1 MALRSSPTLII
12 FLLWCAGLGAAAQF
26 GKMSVLFDDLRLDY
40 AGHTAVELGLI
51 VSVVGIVGLVLGTT
65 AGLFVA
71 RIGPRRVIIASMMM
85 GAAVSVLQSL
95 GLSYGQMIAS
105 RVVEGLSHLGIVVVG
120 PTLIASLAPERHRG
134 FAMTLWSS
142 FFGVSYTL
150 LALFA
155 GAVITRFGVEGLY
168 IGHALWMALLGALLY
183 LVLPAD
189 PRSAPATD
197 TAGLLTQHAL
207 IYRSASLSAPALGF
221 FSYTFL
227 YVAMLTL
234 LPAEMPVGER
244 ALVAVGMPLI
254 SIIASMTLGVWLLS
268 KVTAVQLVQI
278 GYLLTIP
285 GFVGLAVLW
294 GQGAGM
300 AASAL
305 WIAATLGLVQG
316 ASFAAVP
323 QIVVLPADRARAAG
337 AIAQMG
343 NLGTTTGTPVLAAIL
358 VGLGPWGMMIA
369 AGFVC
374 TLGIGLHALQARR
387 RARSDAYAT

>member
-1 MALRSSPTLII
+1 MAIRSSPSLII
-12 FLLWCAGLGAAAQF
+12 VLLWCAGLGAAAQF

-40 AGHTAVELGLI
+40 AGHTAVALGLI
-51 VSVVGIVGLVLGTT
+51 VSVVGMIGLVFGTT

-71 RIGPRRVIIASMMM
+71 RIGLRRVILASMAM
-85 GAAVSVLQSL
+85 GAVVSVLQSL
-95 GLSYGQMIAS
+95 GLSYGAMIAS
-105 RVVEGLSHLGIVVVG
+105 RIVEGLSHLGIVVVA

-155 GAVITRFGVEGLY
+155 GAVIARFGVEGLY
-168 IGHALWMALLGALLY
+168 IGHALWMALLGGLLT

-189 PRSAPATD
+189 PSSTPATD
-197 TAGLLTQHAL
+197 KAGLLAHHVL
-207 IYRSASLSAPALGF
+207 IYRSARLSAPALGF

-244 ALVAVGMPLI
+244 ALVAAGMPLI

-268 KVTAVQLVQI
+268 KVTAVRLVQI
-278 GYLLTIP
+278 GYVLTIP
-285 GFVGLAVLW
+285 GFVGLALLW
-294 GQGAGM
+294 GQGTGM
-300 AASAL
+300 AACAL
-305 WIAATLGLVQG
+305 WIGVTLGLVQG

-323 QIVVLPADRARAAG
+323 QIVARPADRARAAG

-358 VGLGPWGMMIA
+358 ISLGPWGLMIA

-374 TLGIGLHALQARR
+374 TLGVGLHALQARR
-387 RARSDAYAT
+387 RAHSDG